1 MQGLLYSQSIKQSHL
16 RGHRVSKREKRLQ
29 KIRQNPKDV
38 SFDEL
43 NQLLRDYDFELRR
56 VTGSHHIFEYNSK
69 EGRPKFVLPLRRP
82 IKPYYVKDAIRL
94 IDLIR
99 QNKNEDDT
107 NEEDD

>member
-1 MQGLLYSQSIKQSHL
+1 M
-16 RGHRVSKREKRLQ
+16 SKREKRLQ

-43 NQLLRDYDFELRR
+43 NQLLQDYDFELRR
-56 VTGSHHIFEYNSK
+56 VTGSHHIFEYNFK
-69 EGRPKFVLPLRRP
+69 EERLKFILPLHRP
-82 IKPYYVKDAIRL
+82 VKLYYVKDALRL

-99 QNKNEDDT
+99 QNKSEDDI